1 VTRILLDTHAFIW
14 WLAGDELLSLRARAA
29 IADPAAEVLVSAATS
44 WEIATKV
51 RLGKLA
57 GMQEAARDMAA
68 TIRAHGFEP
77 LDITVEDGQ
86 RAGNL
91 KGAHKDPFDRM
102 LIAQALRLD
111 IPLISNEVVFG
122 DYGIHRLW

>member
-1 VTRILLDTHAFIW
+1 MRILLDTHAFIW
-14 WLAGDELLSLRARAA
+14 WLAGNELLSLRARAA
-29 IADPAAEVLVSAATS
+29 IANPQTVVLISAATS

-57 GMQEAARDMAA
+57 GMQEAALDMAG
-68 TIRAHGFEP
+68 TIRAHGFET

-91 KGAHKDPFDRM
+91 KGGHKDPFDRM

-111 IPLISNEVVFG
+111 IPLISNELVFDG
-122 DYGIHRLW
+122 FGIHRVW